1 MTATPDAIVGWDLLL
16 TNRWGAVTGPC
27 TNGGYLSAIDAML
40 FAATQVGP
48 LRWEP
53 AGPHLFHGFATEST
67 VAPATVTTSAAAAV
81 IDPADDPT
89 PEEWGTDPDPAL
101 APPSAEHAFTELRKA
116 DTVRRCTEPG
126 CNRIHR
132 ARGLCDLHYA
142 RAKAAGT
149 LPALGTAP
157 RLVGER
163 PRVVTPAKDP
173 SRIAYGAAA
182 GAARPKPGITAETL
196 GYAPGAPIRWPEDW
210 TTTPDPEL
218 GRIAAAALA
227 RCSGDKREARKYL
240 GCGQAAWDRA
250 LHIARDMGLA

>member
-1 MTATPDAIVGWDLLL
+1 MAGELMAKVGWIRDTAEWGSLIEGRPHAIRGESAVAVMLA
-16 TNRWGAVTGPC
+16 TNEQTGA
-27 TNGGYLSAIDAML
+27 
-40 FAATQVGP
+40 
-48 LRWEP
+48 LRWEA
-53 AGPHLFHGFATEST
+53 AGDRAFYGYATEST
-67 VAPATVTTSAAAAV
+67 IAPATTATV

-89 PEEWGTDPDPAL
+89 PDDWGTDPDPDPT
-101 APPSAEHAFTELRKA
+101 PPSAEHAFTELRKG

-149 LPALGTAP
+149 LPPVGAKP
-157 RLVGER
+157 KVVGER
-163 PRVVTPAKDP
+163 PRVVTPAKNP
-173 SRIAYGAAA
+173 NRIAYGAAA
-182 GAARPKPGITAETL
+182 APARPKPGITAESL
-196 GYAPGAPIRWPEDW
+196 GYAAGAPIRWPEDW

-240 GCGQAAWDRA
+240 GAGQPAFDRA
-250 LHIARDMGLA
+250 LKIARDLGLA